1 MSPWVYPLKSKEAET
16 ITSMFYEFIKM
27 LKTQFS
33 VCIKSFQ
40 LDHDSEYMKELIR
53 QAFRRARIIP
63 IFTSTRDFA
72 AYGMTESFQPSF
84 F

>member
-1 MSPWVYPLKSKEAET
+1 M
-16 ITSMFYEFIKM
+16 IKN
-27 LKTQFS
+27 QFS

-40 LDHDSEYMKELIR
+40 LDHDSEYMKELNR